1 MVRIDDRTRSK
12 LIEAALHAQKNAYAP
27 YSHYPVGAALLG
39 EDGRIYTGCNI
50 ENASYSAT
58 ICAERTAVFK
68 AVSDGVRRFSAIAV
82 TTANGVVPC
91 GVCRQVLNEFS
102 SDMLVIAADSEGQ
115 VIKQVSLGVLLPGSF
130 GRDDLDEGQHKLEH
144 GAD

>member
-1 MVRIDDRTRSK
+1 MSNLDERTRSR
-12 LIEAALHAQKNAYAP
+12 LIEAALQAQRNAYVP

-58 ICAERTAVFK
+58 ICAERTAIVK
-68 AVSDGVRRFSAIAV
+68 AASEGARRFTAIAV
-82 TTANGVVPC
+82 TTANGVFPC
-91 GVCRQVLNEFS
+91 GVCRQVLNEFG
-102 SDMLVIAADSEGQ
+102 SDMLVIAADSDGQ

-130 GRDDLDEGQHKLEH
+130 GPDQLDEGQQKLEH